1 MFHLSEKAVGSIA
14 RAAFM
19 SGCLRGVWLLVLSN
33 IVAMNGPDWLRGLL
47 FGGGPIW
54 AIIAG
59 ILIYG
64 SVLALSLPGVDAKAV
79 EAAQKESSAPSN
91 SE

>member
-14 RAAFM
+14 TAAFL
-19 SGCLRGVWLLVLSN
+19 SGCFRAVAVGVIFN
-33 IVAMNGPDWLRGLL
+33 FMMANGQDWLHGLL

-64 SVLALSLPGVDAKAV
+64 SVWALSLPGVESKAIDAAR
-79 EAAQKESSAPSN
+79 SN
-91 SE
+91 STTDDSSN